1 MGKLNEV
8 IREACMPYSS
18 IIKTIKETK
27 PTFDLSYLYPALIE
41 VVNHRPLSEIDI
53 TDSLFALS
61 KFLKA
66 LHEVPCIVFIDEYDT
81 PYDTAYQY
89 GYYEKARPI
98 MSQLLN
104 SLLKVLILS
113 HT

>member
-18 IIKTIKETK
+18 IIKEPINKNNS
-27 PTFDLSYLYPALIE
+27 TFNLSYLYPVLIE
-41 VVNHRPLSEIDI
+41 VVNHKPLSEIDI

-61 KFLKA
+61 VFLKA
-66 LHEVPCIVFIDEYDT
+66 YYKKRCFVFIDEYDG
-81 PYDTAYQY
+81 PYYIANQK
-89 GYYEKARPI
+89 GYYEDARSI
-98 MSQLLN
+98 MSQLLTA
-104 SLLKVLILS
+104 LLKVLLS